1 MKALMNEKEF
11 KQFQDFAKTKNV
23 NHEVVRS
30 FVESEMCWNDGPVLK
45 AMRLG
50 CVICLDEI
58 DQAKT
63 GIMSLQ
69 TIAQGKPYYNKKTNE
84 IIEPA
89 PGFCLIAT
97 ANTKGDGDG
106 MDKFA
111 GAQIMNQAFLER
123 FSIIVEQDYPTV
135 AVEKKILSKHTSDKN
150 FIKLLT
156 AIAKQTRKAL
166 ARQVGIDT
174 SHFLTGIEIENMDE
188 TALKEAVKDTTLFS
202 KLTPLQKTQII
213 SLLQEQGNT
222 VGFLGD
228 GINDAGALR
237 QSDIGISV
245 DSAVDIAKESADII
259 LLEKDL
265 MKLIQLKIKKIYLWS

>member
-135 AVEKKILSKHTSDKN
+135 TVEKKILSKHTSDKN

-166 ARQVGIDT
+166 ADGLFEQC
-174 SHFLTGIEIENMDE
+174 LTTRRLVQIAKNYEIF
-188 TALKEAVKDTTLFS
+188 KDAELAFN
-202 KLTPLQKTQII
+202 LAIARFDAEM
-213 SLLQEQGNT
+213 QEQMKEMFRSLQAANISDDEEPT
-222 VGFLGD
+222 VL
-228 GINDAGALR
+228 AGPNREPKKA
-237 QSDIGISV
+237 
-245 DSAVDIAKESADII
+245 
-259 LLEKDL
+259 
-265 MKLIQLKIKKIYLWS
+265 KIKSIVL

>member
-11 KQFQDFAKTKNV
+11 KQFQEYAKTKNV

-135 AVEKKILSKHTSDKN
+135 TVEKKILSKHTSDKN

-166 ARQVGIDT
+166 ADGLFEQC
-174 SHFLTGIEIENMDE
+174 LTTRRLVQIAKNYEIF
-188 TALKEAVKDTTLFS
+188 KDAELAFN
-202 KLTPLQKTQII
+202 LAIARFDAEM
-213 SLLQEQGNT
+213 QEQMKEMFHSLQAANISDDEEPT
-222 VGFLGD
+222 VLAGP
-228 GINDAGALR
+228 NDEPKKA
-237 QSDIGISV
+237 
-245 DSAVDIAKESADII
+245 
-259 LLEKDL
+259 
-265 MKLIQLKIKKIYLWS
+265 KIKSIVL

>member
-1 MKALMNEKEF
+1 MKTLISEKEF
-11 KQFQDFAKTKNV
+11 NEFKKFAEAKKVNFEVTKT
-23 NHEVVRS
+23 EVQS
-30 FVESEMCWNDGPVLK
+30 SMCWSDGPVLK

-135 AVEKKILSKHTSDKN
+135 TVEKKILSKHTSDKN

-166 ARQVGIDT
+166 ADGLFEQC
-174 SHFLTGIEIENMDE
+174 LTTRRLVQIAKNYEIF
-188 TALKEAVKDTTLFS
+188 KDAELAFN
-202 KLTPLQKTQII
+202 LAIARFDAEM
-213 SLLQEQGNT
+213 QEQMKEMFHSLQAANISDDEEPT
-222 VGFLGD
+222 VLAGP
-228 GINDAGALR
+228 NDEPKKA
-237 QSDIGISV
+237 
-245 DSAVDIAKESADII
+245 
-259 LLEKDL
+259 
-265 MKLIQLKIKKIYLWS
+265 KIKSIVL

>member
-11 KQFQDFAKTKNV
+11 KQFQEYAKTKNV

-45 AMRLG
+45 AMRGSKDPVTAEMKGMVLA
-50 CVICLDEI
+50 LDEI

-166 ARQVGIDT
+166 SDGLFEQCLTTRRLVQIAKNYEIFKDAELAFNLAIARFDA
-174 SHFLTGIEIENMDE
+174 EM
-188 TALKEAVKDTTLFS
+188 
-202 KLTPLQKTQII
+202 
-213 SLLQEQGNT
+213 QEQMKEMFRSLQAANISDDEEPT
-222 VGFLGD
+222 VLAGPT
-228 GINDAGALR
+228 DAPKKA
-237 QSDIGISV
+237 
-245 DSAVDIAKESADII
+245 
-259 LLEKDL
+259 
-265 MKLIQLKIKKIYLWS
+265 KIKSIVL

>member
-1 MKALMNEKEF
+1 MKTLISEKEF
-11 KQFQDFAKTKNV
+11 NEFKKFTEAKKVNFEVTKTDV
-23 NHEVVRS
+23 QSTMV
-30 FVESEMCWNDGPVLK
+30 WNDGPVLK

-135 AVEKKILSKHTSDKN
+135 TVEKKILSKHTSDKN

-166 ARQVGIDT
+166 ADGLFEQC
-174 SHFLTGIEIENMDE
+174 LTTRRLVQIAKNYEIF
-188 TALKEAVKDTTLFS
+188 KDAELAFN
-202 KLTPLQKTQII
+202 LAIARFDAEM
-213 SLLQEQGNT
+213 QEQMKEMFRSLQAANISDDEEPT
-222 VGFLGD
+222 VL
-228 GINDAGALR
+228 AGPTDEPKKA
-237 QSDIGISV
+237 
-245 DSAVDIAKESADII
+245 
-259 LLEKDL
+259 
-265 MKLIQLKIKKIYLWS
+265 KIKSIVL

>member
-1 MKALMNEKEF
+1 MKTLISEKEF
-11 KQFQDFAKTKNV
+11 NEFKKFTEAKKVNFEVTKTDV
-23 NHEVVRS
+23 QSTMV
-30 FVESEMCWNDGPVLK
+30 WNDGPVLK
-45 AMRLG
+45 AMRGSKDPVTGEVRG

-135 AVEKKILSKHTSDKN
+135 TVEKKILSKHTSDKN

-166 ARQVGIDT
+166 SDGLFEQCLTTRRLVQIAKNYEIFKDAELAFNLAIARFDA
-174 SHFLTGIEIENMDE
+174 EM
-188 TALKEAVKDTTLFS
+188 
-202 KLTPLQKTQII
+202 
-213 SLLQEQGNT
+213 QEQMKEMFRSLQAANISDDEEPT
-222 VGFLGD
+222 VLAGPS
-228 GINDAGALR
+228 DAPKKA
-237 QSDIGISV
+237 
-245 DSAVDIAKESADII
+245 
-259 LLEKDL
+259 
-265 MKLIQLKIKKIYLWS
+265 KIKSIVL

>member
-11 KQFQDFAKTKNV
+11 KQFQEYAKTKNV

-135 AVEKKILSKHTSDKN
+135 TVEKKILSKHTSDKN

-166 ARQVGIDT
+166 SDGLFEQCLTTRRLVQIAKNYEIFKDAELAFNLAIARFDA
-174 SHFLTGIEIENMDE
+174 EM
-188 TALKEAVKDTTLFS
+188 
-202 KLTPLQKTQII
+202 
-213 SLLQEQGNT
+213 QEQMKEMFRSLQAANISDDEEPT
-222 VGFLGD
+222 VLAGP
-228 GINDAGALR
+228 NDEPKKA
-237 QSDIGISV
+237 
-245 DSAVDIAKESADII
+245 
-259 LLEKDL
+259 
-265 MKLIQLKIKKIYLWS
+265 KIKSIVL

>member
-11 KQFQDFAKTKNV
+11 KQFQEYTKTKNV

-135 AVEKKILSKHTSDKN
+135 TVEKKILSKHTSDKN

-166 ARQVGIDT
+166 ADGLFEQC
-174 SHFLTGIEIENMDE
+174 LTTRRLVQIAKNYEIF
-188 TALKEAVKDTTLFS
+188 KDAELAFN
-202 KLTPLQKTQII
+202 LAIARFDAEM
-213 SLLQEQGNT
+213 QEQMKEMFHSLQAANISDDEPT
-222 VGFLGD
+222 VLAGPS
-228 GINDAGALR
+228 DAPKKA
-237 QSDIGISV
+237 
-245 DSAVDIAKESADII
+245 
-259 LLEKDL
+259 
-265 MKLIQLKIKKIYLWS
+265 KIKSIVL